1 MREHLNQATY
11 YFHSSVVL
19 KCKSQGI
26 MGSKVDHSK
35 YETTPRS
42 ARLQGPNNINRDQV
56 NIHLVI
62 LKPRNELYRGRET
75 KTVSPN
81 GIRNGN
87 TTFNPQL
94 TFRVLSHLFT
104 LISLCLLSLSC
115 NLISLQCCL
124 SLYLSRCK
132 DASACC
138 FVNSACIFLSSAVI
152 FSFCKAASPANFS
165 RCKDASMCCFSKSA
179 LICLSFNSDSNSNLS
194 LV

>member
-1 MREHLNQATY
+1 MMNQHAL
-11 YFHSSVVL
+11 F
-19 KCKSQGI
+19 K
-26 MGSKVDHSK
+26 
-35 YETTPRS
+35 
-42 ARLQGPNNINRDQV
+42 RDQV
-56 NIHLVI
+56 NIHLII
-62 LKPRNELYRGRET
+62 LKPRNKLDGGRQT

-81 GIRNGN
+81 GIRNWN

-194 LV
+194 LVSCASFLSFLSVASTNSRLNCVSR